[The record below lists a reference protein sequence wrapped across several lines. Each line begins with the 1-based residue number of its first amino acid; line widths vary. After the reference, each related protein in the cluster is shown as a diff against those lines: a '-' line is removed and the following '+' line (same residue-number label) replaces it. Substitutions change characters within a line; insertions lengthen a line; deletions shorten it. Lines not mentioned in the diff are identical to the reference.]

1 MSAAAPS
8 HARAGVREQRG
19 PYQGL
24 APYAEEDAPFF
35 FGRDGERDIVI
46 ANLLASRLTVV
57 YGTSGVGKTSLL
69 RAGVA
74 HRLRER
80 GRDRLARGGRPELLV
95 VVFDAWRDDPVA
107 GIEAATRA
115 AAADLFGAGVELGP
129 ASGRLATRLH
139 RWTGELSCDLLVIL
153 DQTEEYFLYHAGED
167 GEGTFAVEFPRAVN
181 APDLAVNF
189 LLSIREDA
197 LSRLDRFKSRVP
209 ALLANLLRV
218 QHLDLPAARSAIQDP
233 LDEYNRRRVPGGQPW
248 SIEPELVEL
257 VLDELRPGRVVLGA
271 TGQGAVDEAAG
282 RDHHDRRVETPF
294 LQLVMTQLWTTEA
307 AAGSHVLRAATLGR
321 LGGAKEI
328 VRSHLDQAMQALGP
342 DERDVAAR
350 IFHYLVAP
358 SGSKVAFTA
367 ADLAGWAELPE
378 ARIEPLL
385 ERLSLSDTRVVRP
398 VGPAPD
404 GSGGTRYEVFHDV
417 LAPAVLEWRAKHVAA
432 RAAEEA
438 ARVAEERLYQARR
451 RTRRLAG
458 LVVALGALLL
468 VAVASAALAVYQ
480 GNRADAQ
487 RRRAVSYSMVA
498 QADARAADQPDL
510 SILLSLAAY
519 ELQPSDEARG
529 SAMVQADRRRDA
541 RALLTGAAGGLTGA
555 AFSPDGRLFAAGDFS
570 GVRVWE
576 VAGAR
581 QPALLTG
588 GGGRVRAV
596 AFSPDGQLVAAAGN
610 DGVEVWGVS
619 SRHRLALLAA
629 GGGGVHAVAFSPD
642 GRLLAAGYKDGIR
655 LWDVP
660 ARRPAALLA
669 RSRGADTLAFGA
681 DGRTLASASG
691 GDAEI
696 ALWDVPGR
704 RLRRTLQGHQG
715 GVRAFALS
723 PDGGTLVSA
732 GSVDATMLVWDLAS
746 GGQQPLSE
754 EQSASAIA
762 FRPGGRTVATVNDDS
777 GKVELWDVRRRARVR
792 GLAGNVGPATS
803 VAFSPDGR
811 TLASC
816 GSDRTVALFDLPP
829 ALPAGHDG
837 FINFLAFSP
846 DSGMAATAGLDG
858 RVVLWD
864 VRTRAPRATL
874 GGHDD
879 QVTGVA
885 FAPDGRT
892 VASAGLD
899 GRVILWDVARRR
911 PLRVPGFGAA
921 GAYKLAFSPK
931 GGLLALAGYHGTVT
945 LWDTRRWARLAVL
958 RGHQGQVTS
967 VAFDPEGSRL
977 ASGGVDGL
985 VAVWDVAS
993 HALLADLAAHTDAVN
1008 RVVFSPDGKALA
1020 SAGDDG
1026 VAIFWDLGRRS
1037 PTATLPGLNVDF
1049 TPDGRTVATLQPS
1062 GGRIVLWD
1070 LARRIPTG
1078 LLVGGSGLT
1087 FSPDGALLAT
1097 VGDDFVLHDLNPVS
1111 WRRQLCALAGRD
1123 LTDAEWNQF
1132 ASGVR
1137 KRATCA

>member
-8 HARAGVREQRG
+8 HARVGVREQRG

-129 ASGRLATRLH
+129 APGRLATRLH

-209 ALLANLLRV
+209 GLLANLLRV

-233 LDEYNRRRVPGGQPW
+233 LDEYNRRVPGGQPW

-271 TGQGAVDEAAG
+271 TGQGAVDQAAG
-282 RDHHDRRVETPF
+282 RDHRDRRVETPF

-307 AAGSHVLRAATLGR
+307 AAGSHVMRAATLGR

-432 RAAEEA
+432 QTAEEA
-438 ARVAEERLYQARR
+438 AQVAEERLHQARR
-451 RTRRLAG
+451 KTRRLTG
-458 LVVALGALLL
+458 FVIALGALLL
-468 VAVASAALAVYQ
+468 VAVASALAAVYQ

-498 QADARAADQPDL
+498 QAEARATDQPDL
-510 SILLSLAAY
+510 SILLSLTAY
-519 ELQPSDEARG
+519 ELQQSDEARG
-529 SAMVQADRRRDA
+529 SAMLQADRRRDA
-541 RALLTGAAGGLTGA
+541 GALLTGAAGVLSGA
-555 AFSPDGRLFAAGDFS
+555 AFSPDGRLFAAGDTS
-570 GVRVWE
+570 GMLVWE
-576 VAGAR
+576 VTGRR

-588 GGGRVRAV
+588 GGGRVRGV
-596 AFSPDGQLVAAAGN
+596 AFSPDGRLVVAAGD

-619 SRHRLALLAA
+619 SRHQLALLAG
-629 GGGGVHAVAFSPD
+629 GGGGVRAVAFSPD
-642 GRLLAAGYKDGIR
+642 GRLLAAGYKDGVR
-655 LWDVP
+655 LWDVR
-660 ARRPAALLA
+660 ARRRAAVLA
-669 RSRGADTLAFGA
+669 RRGGADSLAFGA
-681 DGRTLASASG
+681 DGRTLASASSS
-691 GDAEI
+691 DAKI
-696 ALWDVPGR
+696 AIWDVAKH
-704 RLRRTLQGHQG
+704 RLQRTLQGHQDG
-715 GVRAFALS
+715 GVRAIALS

-732 GSVDATMLVWDLAS
+732 GSADGTMRVWNLAS
-746 GGQQPLSE
+746 GDHEFLSD
-754 EQSASAIA
+754 EQSASAIV
-762 FRPGGRTVATVNDDS
+762 FRPDGRTVATVNDDS
-777 GKVELWDVRRRARVR
+777 GKVELWDVPHLARLR
-792 GLAGNVGPATS
+792 GLAGNVGPATA

-829 ALPAGHDG
+829 VLPVGNDG
-837 FINFLAFSP
+837 FVNTLAFSP
-846 DSGMAATAGLDG
+846 DGGTVATAGLDG

-864 VRTRAPRATL
+864 ARTRAPRATL
-874 GGHDD
+874 SGHED

-885 FAPDGRT
+885 FAPDGRIL
-892 VASAGLD
+892 ASAGLD
-899 GRVILWDVARRR
+899 GRVVLWDVERRT
-911 PLRVPGFGAA
+911 PLRVPGFDAT

-958 RGHQGQVTS
+958 KGHEGQVTS
-967 VAFDPEGSRL
+967 VAFDPQGRRL
-977 ASGGVDGL
+977 ASGGADGL

-993 HALLADLAAHTDAVN
+993 HDRLADLAAHTDAVN

-1020 SAGDDG
+1020 SASDDG
-1026 VAIFWDLGRRS
+1026 VAIVWDLGRRT
-1037 PTATLPGLNVDF
+1037 PTATFPGLNIAF
-1049 TPDGRTVATLQPS
+1049 SPDGGTVATLQPS

-1078 LLVGGSGLT
+1078 LLVSGAGLT
-1087 FSPDGALLAT
+1087 FSPDGRLLAT
-1097 VGDDFVLHDLNPVS
+1097 VGDDFVLHDLSSVS

-1123 LTDAEWNQF
+1123 LTDAEWNLF

-1137 KRATCA
+1137 KRAIC